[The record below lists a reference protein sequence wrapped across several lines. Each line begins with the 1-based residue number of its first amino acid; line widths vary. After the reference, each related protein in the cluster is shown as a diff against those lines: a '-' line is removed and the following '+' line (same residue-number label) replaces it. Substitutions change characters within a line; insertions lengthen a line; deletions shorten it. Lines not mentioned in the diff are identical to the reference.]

1 MSASISLLAY
11 AALSA
16 AGRGSAALGLSPL
29 GERGQVFAKPCP
41 TMQAEG
47 FRRPLSVRLAPEHL
61 ADCPAS
67 ERHLRLLELLV
78 RDLKAE
84 LERVLVDW
92 RERRI
97 ALILGTSAGAMPAL
111 EVALAQRA
119 AGEPVPRELAEKLG
133 YAAPLGHLEGCLGV
147 PLVSSYTVLAAC
159 ASSSLALGLGA
170 RLLTG
175 GHAEL
180 VIVGGYDVWSSFV
193 AGGFEALGAT
203 TGSACRPFRAERDGM
218 VVGEGGALAALV
230 AEPARGP
237 YLVGFGCASEAFHA
251 TAPHPEGHG
260 PRKAAKRALEDAGLS
275 ASSVNLVSAHGTATP
290 YNDRAEALALASLG
304 LAPDYVVHG
313 AKATLGHTMGAAGLL
328 ETLAMLEAMRGGLL
342 PATAGDGALE
352 PEFTGRLLERTEA
365 GTIRAALKL
374 ASAFGGFTAA
384 LLWSD
389 APSEEPRLL
398 WPVRFVVGPA
408 VTGLELELA
417 RRLCTNINRLERLE
431 PSGELTLGAVT
442 ALLASRALTLP
453 SQTAV
458 VLATEL
464 GSLESNERFD
474 LRRRTQGPK
483 GCEPRRFPA
492 TSPNLAAA
500 EVSLALGLH
509 GACFAV
515 CHERRTLAEALLV
528 GHDLVACHD
537 AEACLVVQCD
547 EVGPTASAL
556 LEAKG
561 SPPKTSHGRAVLFV
575 RGAEHAVSMRAELI
589 ARLRQHD
596 ELGSDDE
603 AFWSEL
609 EADLT
614 GH

>member
-1 MSASISLLAY
+1 MRVPISLLAY
-11 AALSA
+11 AALSP
-16 AGRGSAALGLSPL
+16 AGRGAAALGLAPV
-29 GERGQVFAKPCP
+29 GERAESFARPCP
-41 TMQAEG
+41 QMLAEG
-47 FRRPLSVRLAPEHL
+47 FRRPISVRLAPEHL
-61 ADCPAS
+61 AEATAS
-67 ERHLRLLELLV
+67 ERHLRLLELLA
-78 RDLKAE
+78 RE
-84 LERVLVDW
+84 LMVELDRVLVDW
-92 RERRI
+92 RKRRI

-111 EVALAQRA
+111 EVALARRA

-133 YAAPLGHLEGCLGV
+133 YAAPLTHLEGCLGV

-170 RLLTG
+170 RLLAH

-180 VIVGGYDVWSSFV
+180 VLAGGYDVWSSFV
-193 AGGFEALGAT
+193 AGGFEALNAT
-203 TGSACRPFRAERDGM
+203 TASACRPFRAERDGM
-218 VVGEGGALAALV
+218 VASEGGALAALV

-260 PRKAAKRALEDAGLS
+260 PREASLRALEDADLP

-304 LAPDYVVHG
+304 LAPGYVVHG

-328 ETLAMLEAMRGGLL
+328 ETLAMLEAMRGGIL

-352 PEFTGRLLERTEA
+352 PTFTGRLLERTEV
-365 GTIRAALKL
+365 GTTRAALKL

-384 LLWSD
+384 LLWSEV
-389 APSEEPRLL
+389 PSEAPRPL
-398 WPVRFVVGPA
+398 WPVTLVVGPA

-417 RRLCTNINRLERLE
+417 RRLCANVTRLERLD

-442 ALLASRALTLP
+442 ALLSARGLTLP

-464 GSLESNERFD
+464 GSLEANERFD
-474 LRRRTQGPK
+474 LRRRAQGPK

-500 EVSLALGLH
+500 EVSLAFALH
-509 GACFAV
+509 GPCFAV
-515 CHERRTLAEALLV
+515 CHELRAVAEARLV
-528 GHDLVACHD
+528 GHDLVAAGD
-537 AEACLVVQCD
+537 VEACLVVQSD
-547 EVGPTASAL
+547 EVGPTARAL

-561 SPPKTSHGRAVLFV
+561 SAPKTSRARAVLFV
-575 RGAEHAVSMRAELI
+575 RGAEHAPSTRAEI
-589 ARLRQHD
+589 STRSRRHD

-603 AFWSEL
+603 AFWSEF
-609 EADLT
+609 EAGPT
-614 GH
+614 TS